1 MPKTSFFV
9 RANHDKNNTHSLY
22 CRITYNGTKTEFS
35 TGEKLMPKEWEQS
48 TQKVI
53 SSKRK
58 TAFIETLKETLSYNL
73 KTIALMNN
81 FTTAKELLQSL
92 RDKKKPLPSLIS
104 TVENYIASVQSKV
117 KPSTIRNHEIKFK
130 NLKAY
135 QDQTK
140 NEFTTNS
147 FDIVEAERFK
157 TWYKNRAN
165 TENVSTASRNVLF
178 FKSAMDCALQKGI
191 ISSHS
196 LINYTGEKDKTKPAI
211 FLTVEE
217 LQKIKNQNFQDL
229 TLHRIKDLFLFQCYT
244 GLSFGDIWSN
254 WEIKEMEG
262 STILIGSR
270 TKNNQ
275 AYFIPIDK
283 DVIELLEKYNYKL
296 PRYCNETYNEKIK
309 LIGAICGVYKH
320 LTTHVGR
327 KTFATLRDADGW
339 TRETVSKMLGH
350 RSIRTTEIYYLGES
364 TSRIENE
371 MMKRIS

>member
-1 MPKTSFFV
+1 
-9 RANHDKNNTHSLY
+9 
-22 CRITYNGTKTEFS
+22 
-35 TGEKLMPKEWEQS
+35 
-48 TQKVI
+48 
-53 SSKRK
+53 
-58 TAFIETLKETLSYNL
+58 
-73 KTIALMNN
+73 
-81 FTTAKELLQSL
+81 
-92 RDKKKPLPSLIS
+92 
-104 TVENYIASVQSKV
+104 
-117 KPSTIRNHEIKFK
+117 
-130 NLKAY
+130 
-135 QDQTK
+135 
-140 NEFTTNS
+140 
-147 FDIVEAERFK
+147 
-157 TWYKNRAN
+157 
-165 TENVSTASRNVLF
+165 
-178 FKSAMDCALQKGI
+178 MDCALQKGI